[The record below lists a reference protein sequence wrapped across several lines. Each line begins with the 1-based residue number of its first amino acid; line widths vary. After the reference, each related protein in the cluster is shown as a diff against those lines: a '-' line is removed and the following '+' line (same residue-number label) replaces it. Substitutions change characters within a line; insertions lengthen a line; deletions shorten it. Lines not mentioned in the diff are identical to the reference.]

1 MITSLTHI
9 YTLAPPDNLGISHID
24 IGLIQLTFEWSPV
37 APDCPAIRYNILA
50 SNCGSCPTTTNHTIA
65 TCINVPSNGSTCA
78 FAVQTVICED
88 VTGNKSDLVS
98 IVVKNTSSSHAEMH
112 ENSSTDTIRMASV
125 GFLVTSLVVCITG
138 STTVIVIVLNMN
150 KAKIKAV
157 LNDLLLK
164 NRETTAHGSGGES
177 MYDDVTDPAPRTRP
191 VSAINTR
198 KNVAYGHTL
207 ILSTVATDDMKSIPT

>member
-1 MITSLTHI
+1 M
-9 YTLAPPDNLGISHID
+9 
-24 IGLIQLTFEWSPV
+24 
-37 APDCPAIRYNILA
+37 
-50 SNCGSCPTTTNHTIA
+50 
-65 TCINVPSNGSTCA
+65 
-78 FAVQTVICED
+78 ICED

-98 IVVKNTSSSHAEMH
+98 IVVKSTSSSHAEMH

-125 GFLVTSLVVCITG
+125 GFLVTSLVICITV

-150 KAKIKAV
+150 KAKIKAD

-177 MYDDVTDPAPRTRP
+177 MYDDVTDPAPRARP

-207 ILSTVATDDMKSIPT
+207 ILSTVATDDVKNIST